1 MNAAL
6 TAMTF
11 AARHL
16 LIVPVAIIAGCV
28 LWTMIYVILLL
39 VAIIFNQGVGG
50 PLAYPAGIIA
60 ILVTSIVIGWGI
72 FAPASAIGA
81 IACALLKLPRLA
93 AIPIVTA
100 AAFGLS
106 YLLYW
111 GYIELV
117 TTHSMPSAAVVLKN
131 FAMFLSIP
139 LGVYWWITEGPGAIF
154 DACRRW
160 IRRRCTQNNQ
170 ANKTLVATG
179 DNVSS

>member
-1 MNAAL
+1 MNAVIP
-6 TAMTF
+6 AMTF

-16 LIVPVAIIAGCV
+16 LLVPIAIVAGCV
-28 LWTMIYVILLL
+28 LWTVAYVLLL
-39 VAIIFNQGVGG
+39 MAVVIFDLGVGS
-50 PLAYPAGIIA
+50 PLAYPAGIA
-60 ILVTSIVIGWGI
+60 VILVTTIVIGWGI

-100 AAFGLS
+100 SAFGLS

-117 TTHSMPSAAVVLKN
+117 ATHSMPSVAVVLKN
-131 FAMFLSIP
+131 FAIFLNLP

-154 DACRRW
+154 DSCRRW
-160 IRRRCTQNNQ
+160 IKRRRTQTNQ